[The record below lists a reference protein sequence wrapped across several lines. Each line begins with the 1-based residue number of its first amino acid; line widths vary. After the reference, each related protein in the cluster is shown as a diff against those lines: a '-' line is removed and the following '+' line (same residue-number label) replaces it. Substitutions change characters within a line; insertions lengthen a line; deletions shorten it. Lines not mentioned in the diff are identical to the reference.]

1 VHVTAFADLR
11 CVHDDEQVVRIHMDS
26 GNVISVP
33 ASTYRHRMKVELV
46 REQRFC
52 LVTPFRN
59 VEPEKSVG
67 ALQEG
72 AQLAEVALGH
82 TFGVDPAQFHRQSP
96 FRTLLHHYPSERLL
110 QHATGPGAASGSKSG
125 PLLNVDHG

>member
-1 VHVTAFADLR
+1 MAAGADLR
-11 CVHDDEQVVRIHMDS
+11 CMHDDELVVRIHMDS

-33 ASTYRHRMKVELV
+33 AFTYRHRMKMELV

-67 ALQEG
+67 ALQER

-96 FRTLLHHYPSERLL
+96 FRTF
-110 QHATGPGAASGSKSG
+110 AA
-125 PLLNVDHG
+125 PLPQRTTAPTRARAWSSLG

>member
-1 VHVTAFADLR
+1 MHVAAGADLR
-11 CVHDDEQVVRIHMDS
+11 CMHDDELVVRIHMDS

-33 ASTYRHRMKVELV
+33 AFTYRHRMKVELV
-46 REQRFC
+46 REQRFR

-96 FRTLLHHYPSERLL
+96 FRTLLHNYPSERLL
-110 QHATGPGAASGSKSG
+110 QHATWAWSSLG
-125 PLLNVDHG
+125 